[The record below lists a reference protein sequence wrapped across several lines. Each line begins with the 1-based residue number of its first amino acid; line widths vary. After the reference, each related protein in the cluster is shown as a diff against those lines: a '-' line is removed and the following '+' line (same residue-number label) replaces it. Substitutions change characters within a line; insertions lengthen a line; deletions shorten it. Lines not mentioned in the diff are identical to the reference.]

1 MRHDCPFQAGIF
13 LHVTSGNSFFP
24 RIDPLF
30 WISLFPFWIK
40 RQFYY
45 IQDSYLRESDE
56 APVTFFHVR

>member
-1 MRHDCPFQAGIF
+1 MTARSRPAFFFTRNKRSFVLVSPYRPPFLEF
-13 LHVTSGNSFFP
+13 
-24 RIDPLF
+24 
-30 WISLFPFWIK
+30 LFPFWIK